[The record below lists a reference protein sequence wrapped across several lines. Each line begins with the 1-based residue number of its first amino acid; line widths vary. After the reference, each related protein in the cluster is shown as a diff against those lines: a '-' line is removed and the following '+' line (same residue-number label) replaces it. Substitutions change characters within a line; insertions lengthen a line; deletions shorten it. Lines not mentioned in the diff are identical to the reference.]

1 MSANKQEKKQT
12 NKGVTKKTGE
22 EKKTNK
28 EVQTNKNQT
37 SRSEKTCKN
46 KSFFHSV
53 VYYPILFK

>member
-28 EVQTNKNQT
+28 EVQTNINQT
-37 SRSEKTCKN
+37 SRSEKN